1 MKYKIKVK
9 QVQDDKVVYEYNG
22 KEITIPKEIVLGKA
36 QVGDTWYFSLTDDQY
51 GDQSPQLAKDILN
64 EILDVD

>member
-1 MKYKIKVK
+1 MKFKITVK
-9 QVQDDKVVYEYNG
+9 QVQEDHVVFEYMG
-22 KEITIPKEIVLGKA
+22 KEVHMPKDLVTGKA
-36 QVGDTWYFSLTDDQY
+36 HVGDTWYLSLTDDQY